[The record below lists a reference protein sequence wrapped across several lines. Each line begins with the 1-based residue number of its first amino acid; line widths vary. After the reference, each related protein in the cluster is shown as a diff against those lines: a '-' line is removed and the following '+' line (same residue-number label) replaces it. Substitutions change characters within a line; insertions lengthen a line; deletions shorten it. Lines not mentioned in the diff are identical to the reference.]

1 MLRSLARS
9 FVCKFRRTIPT
20 RLKIGIML
28 FVGSFMSFMLRSN
41 FSIIIIGMAETYRW
55 TNYEQNL
62 LLGAYFCGY
71 IGPNL
76 IAGILAERFGGR
88 RIIFLVFML
97 SSIITASSPL
107 TASENFQYLFCARLA
122 LGICGVRRT

>member
-1 MLRSLARS
+1 MLRRLARI
-9 FVCKFRRTIPT
+9 FVCKFKRTIPT
-20 RLKIGIML
+20 RLKIAIML
-28 FVGSFMSFMLRSN
+28 FVGSFMAFMVRSN
-41 FSIIIIGMAETYRW
+41 FSIIIIGMAKTYHW

-88 RIIFLVFML
+88 RIVFLVFML

-107 TASENFQYLFCARLA
+107 TASENFHYLFCARLA
-122 LGICGVRRT
+122 LGICGVRT